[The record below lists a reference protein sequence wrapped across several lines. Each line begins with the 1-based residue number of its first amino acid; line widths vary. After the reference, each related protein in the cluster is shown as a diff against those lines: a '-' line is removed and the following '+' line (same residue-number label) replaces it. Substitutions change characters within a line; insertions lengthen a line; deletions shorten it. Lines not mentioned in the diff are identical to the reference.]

1 MKIRTLLSFTLFS
14 LFILSFGNTNA
25 WSMDEET
32 SNQKR
37 KREISQSFPKKE
49 KDRHP
54 SPVTSAQI
62 PLTSKEKAHQAA
74 IRAKESW
81 GLDKPEKK
89 REDR

>member
-1 MKIRTLLSFTLFS
+1 
-14 LFILSFGNTNA
+14 
-25 WSMDEET
+25 MDEET
-32 SNQKR
+32 SKQKR
-37 KREISQSFPKKE
+37 KIVAPQSFSKKE

-54 SPVTSAQI
+54 STVTSAQI
-62 PLTSKEKAHQAA
+62 LLTSKEKAHQAA